1 MKRILTAIAVA
12 LLLASCAG
20 PASSSEGDDDEYSE
34 TDVLWL
40 SRKVAGV
47 ECLLDLRQMSDDDQL
62 VEDACFEAMMLIE
75 VRDGRY
81 FVPIL
86 LEDTGL
92 RAPEDVNDLWT
103 MMHIELLKIF
113 IDD

>member
-12 LLLASCAG
+12 LLLAGCAG
-20 PASSSEGDDDEYSE
+20 PASSSDEDEYSE

-92 RAPEDVNDLWT
+92 RAPEDVKRSLEHDAHRTLEDL
-103 MMHIELLKIF
+103 HR
-113 IDD
+113 